1 MHHCAGE
8 KRMIR
13 LPQTHHPFA
22 PDTSSVWAERI
33 IRFFMVSTPF
43 YLCDEKYFRNCVRSN
58 VFTPFRS
65 LTFSMPLN

>member
-33 IRFFMVSTPF
+33 IRFFRVARV
-43 YLCDEKYFRNCVRSN
+43 DIR
-58 VFTPFRS
+58 
-65 LTFSMPLN
+65 

>member
-13 LPQTHHPFA
+13 LPQTHHPFT

-33 IRFFMVSTPF
+33 IRFFFNTSPF
-43 YLCDEKYFRNCVRSN
+43 
-58 VFTPFRS
+58 
-65 LTFSMPLN
+65 FSMRRSFVFRRVIRLFRVAR

>member
-33 IRFFMVSTPF
+33 IRFFLQHITLFFNAPF
-43 YLCDEKYFRNCVRSN
+43 L
-58 VFTPFRS
+58 S
-65 LTFSMPLN
+65 LIHI